1 MAWVRTHTGRKLTEE
16 MPSHPETPTSSSDL
30 CSFHKMLCQRLDA
43 HDAIVIVKFGQTK
56 GQSVSWIVPVG
67 TVLCLFCH

>member
-1 MAWVRTHTGRKLTEE
+1 
-16 MPSHPETPTSSSDL
+16 
-30 CSFHKMLCQRLDA
+30 MLCQRLDA